1 MSEPKIQTL
10 VGIPPKERA
19 RLQDIEAKAIALLRE
34 VYGDDEM
41 TVAVDDETY
50 TTVKGVLAEG
60 LRKAIGITVEE
71 LRGEQ

>member
-19 RLQDIEAKAIALLRE
+19 RLQDIEAKAIALLRCH
-34 VYGDDEM
+34 YGLDESCPTM
-41 TVAVDDETY
+41 NGCCQRLLD
-50 TTVKGVLAEG
+50 
-60 LRKAIGITVEE
+60 AIGITVEE